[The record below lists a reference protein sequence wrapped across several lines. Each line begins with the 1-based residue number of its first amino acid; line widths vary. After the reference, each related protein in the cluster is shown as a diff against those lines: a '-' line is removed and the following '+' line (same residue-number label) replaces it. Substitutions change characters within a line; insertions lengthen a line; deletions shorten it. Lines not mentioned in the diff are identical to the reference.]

1 MKLKAV
7 IAVSVLAI
15 AAATGGW
22 MYYRYESAPKNLELY
37 GNVDIRQV
45 NLAFLWP
52 ERIKSILV
60 EEGDFV
66 KAGQPVAEQ
75 ETDTLKIE
83 IEQAKAAE
91 QAAYQTAYQTYLALK
106 NGSRPEDIAK
116 AEAAVLVA
124 QSRLHL
130 AQKDFER
137 VDGIFKSTK
146 GQGVSKQSLDTQS
159 SQLQVAKN
167 ELFSAQKSLELAK
180 IGPRAEDVARAY
192 AQWQQTKAQV
202 AQLEVKLK
210 QSTLYA
216 PLDTTVRSRLLQPG
230 DMASAQVPV
239 LALAINSPKWVRA
252 YVNEV
257 NLGKIKPGQQAY
269 VTIDAYPNEKIPGH
283 VGFISSVAEFTP
295 KTVQTPDLRTNLVYE
310 VRILVDDKENHLRL
324 GMPATVSFE

>member
-1 MKLKAV
+1 M
-7 IAVSVLAI
+7 
-15 AAATGGW
+15 
-22 MYYRYESAPKNLELY
+22 
-37 GNVDIRQV
+37 

-91 QAAYQTAYQTYLALK
+91 QAAYQTYLALK

-202 AQLEVKLK
+202 AQLELKLK

>member
-22 MYYRYESAPKNLELY
+22 MYYRYESTPKNLELY

-60 EEGDFV
+60 EEGDVV
-66 KAGQPVAEQ
+66 KAGEPVAEQ

-91 QAAYQTAYQTYLALK
+91 QAAYQTYLALK
-106 NGSRPEDIAK
+106 NGTRPEDIAK

-137 VDGIFKSTK
+137 VDGIYKSTR
-146 GQGVSKQSLDTQS
+146 GQGVSKQALDTQS

-167 ELFSAQKSLELAK
+167 ELLSAEKSR
-180 IGPRAEDVARAY
+180 GY

-202 AQLEVKLK
+202 DQLELKLK

-230 DMASAQVPV
+230 DMANAQVPV

-257 NLGKIKPGQQAY
+257 NLGKIKPGQEAY
-269 VTIDAYPNEKIPGH
+269 VTIDAYPNDKIPGH

-310 VRILVDDKENHLRL
+310 VRILVDDKDNRLRL
-324 GMPATVSFE
+324 GMPATVGFK

>member
-37 GNVDIRQV
+37 GNVDIRHV
-45 NLAFLWP
+45 NLTFLWP

-91 QAAYQTAYQTYLALK
+91 QAAYQTYLALK

-202 AQLEVKLK
+202 AQLELKLK

-310 VRILVDDKENHLRL
+310 VRILVEDKENHLRL

>member
-22 MYYRYESAPKNLELY
+22 MYYRYESAPKNLELS
-37 GNVDIRQV
+37 GNVDMRQG

-91 QAAYQTAYQTYLALK
+91 QAAYQTYLALK

-202 AQLEVKLK
+202 AQLELKLK

-310 VRILVDDKENHLRL
+310 VRILVEDKENHLRL

>member
-22 MYYRYESAPKNLELY
+22 MYYRYESTPKNLELY

-60 EEGDFV
+60 EEGDVV
-66 KAGQPVAEQ
+66 KAGEPVAEQ

-91 QAAYQTAYQTYLALK
+91 QAAYQTYLALK
-106 NGSRPEDIAK
+106 NGTRPEDIAK

-137 VDGIFKSTK
+137 VDGIYKSTR
-146 GQGVSKQSLDTQS
+146 GQGVSKQALDTQS

-167 ELFSAQKSLELAK
+167 ELLSAEKSL
-180 IGPRAEDVARAY
+180 
-192 AQWQQTKAQV
+192 
-202 AQLEVKLK
+202 
-210 QSTLYA
+210 
-216 PLDTTVRSRLLQPG
+216 
-230 DMASAQVPV
+230 
-239 LALAINSPKWVRA
+239 
-252 YVNEV
+252 
-257 NLGKIKPGQQAY
+257 
-269 VTIDAYPNEKIPGH
+269 
-283 VGFISSVAEFTP
+283 
-295 KTVQTPDLRTNLVYE
+295 
-310 VRILVDDKENHLRL
+310 
-324 GMPATVSFE
+324 

>member
-37 GNVDIRQV
+37 GNVVIRQV

-91 QAAYQTAYQTYLALK
+91 QAAYQTYLALK

-202 AQLEVKLK
+202 AQLELKLK

-310 VRILVDDKENHLRL
+310 VRILVEDKENHLRL

>member
-1 MKLKAV
+1 M
-7 IAVSVLAI
+7 
-15 AAATGGW
+15 
-22 MYYRYESAPKNLELY
+22 
-37 GNVDIRQV
+37 
-45 NLAFLWP
+45 P

-91 QAAYQTAYQTYLALK
+91 QAAYQTYLALK

>member
-83 IEQAKAAE
+83 IEQAKAAG
-91 QAAYQTAYQTYLALK
+91 QAAYQTYLALK

-130 AQKDFER
+130 
-137 VDGIFKSTK
+137 V
-146 GQGVSKQSLDTQS
+146 VQSI
-159 SQLQVAKN
+159 N
-167 ELFSAQKSLELAK
+167 
-180 IGPRAEDVARAY
+180 
-192 AQWQQTKAQV
+192 
-202 AQLEVKLK
+202 
-210 QSTLYA
+210 TL
-216 PLDTTVRSRLLQPG
+216 S
-230 DMASAQVPV
+230 
-239 LALAINSPKWVRA
+239 
-252 YVNEV
+252 
-257 NLGKIKPGQQAY
+257 IK
-269 VTIDAYPNEKIPGH
+269 
-283 VGFISSVAEFTP
+283 
-295 KTVQTPDLRTNLVYE
+295 
-310 VRILVDDKENHLRL
+310 
-324 GMPATVSFE
+324 

>member
-1 MKLKAV
+1 M
-7 IAVSVLAI
+7 
-15 AAATGGW
+15 
-22 MYYRYESAPKNLELY
+22 
-37 GNVDIRQV
+37 
-45 NLAFLWP
+45 
-52 ERIKSILV
+52 
-60 EEGDFV
+60 
-66 KAGQPVAEQ
+66 
-75 ETDTLKIE
+75 
-83 IEQAKAAE
+83 
-91 QAAYQTAYQTYLALK
+91 K
-106 NGSRPEDIAK
+106 NGTRPEDIAK

-137 VDGIFKSTK
+137 VDGIYKSTR
-146 GQGVSKQSLDTQS
+146 GQGVSKQALDTQS

-167 ELFSAQKSLELAK
+167 ELLSAEKSLELAK
-180 IGPRAEDVARAY
+180 IGPRAEDVARGY

-202 AQLEVKLK
+202 DQLELKLK

-230 DMASAQVPV
+230 DMANAQVPV

-257 NLGKIKPGQQAY
+257 NLGKIKPGQEAY
-269 VTIDAYPNEKIPGH
+269 VTIDAYPNDKIPGH

-310 VRILVDDKENHLRL
+310 VRILVDDKDNRLRL
-324 GMPATVSFE
+324 GMPVTVGFK

>member
-91 QAAYQTAYQTYLALK
+91 QAAYQTYLALK

-269 VTIDAYPNEKIPGH
+269 VTIDAYPNEKNPGH

>member
-91 QAAYQTAYQTYLALK
+91 QAAYQTYLALK

-180 IGPRAEDVARAY
+180 IGPRAEDVAY

-202 AQLEVKLK
+202 AQLELKLK

-310 VRILVDDKENHLRL
+310 VRILVEDKENHLRL

>member
-91 QAAYQTAYQTYLALK
+91 QAAYQTYLALK

-137 VDGIFKSTK
+137 VDGLFKSTK

-202 AQLEVKLK
+202 AQLELMRPSTQRFVRGSFSRGTWLVLKCLYWPWLSILLNGCVLMSMKSISARSNQGSKLTSRWMPIRTK
-210 QSTLYA
+210 KFPVMSDLFL
-216 PLDTTVRSRLLQPG
+216 PLRS
-230 DMASAQVPV
+230 
-239 LALAINSPKWVRA
+239 
-252 YVNEV
+252 
-257 NLGKIKPGQQAY
+257 
-269 VTIDAYPNEKIPGH
+269 
-283 VGFISSVAEFTP
+283 
-295 KTVQTPDLRTNLVYE
+295 
-310 VRILVDDKENHLRL
+310 LRL
-324 GMPATVSFE
+324 KLFRRLT

>member
-91 QAAYQTAYQTYLALK
+91 QAAYQTYLALK

-202 AQLEVKLK
+202 AQLELKLK

-239 LALAINSPKWVRA
+239 NSPKWVRA

-295 KTVQTPDLRTNLVYE
+295 KTVQMPDLRTNLVYE

>member
-1 MKLKAV
+1 M
-7 IAVSVLAI
+7 
-15 AAATGGW
+15 
-22 MYYRYESAPKNLELY
+22 
-37 GNVDIRQV
+37 
-45 NLAFLWP
+45 AFLWP

-91 QAAYQTAYQTYLALK
+91 QAAYQTYLALK

-202 AQLEVKLK
+202 AQLELKLK

-310 VRILVDDKENHLRL
+310 VRILVEDKENHLRL

>member
-75 ETDTLKIE
+75 ETDILKIE

-91 QAAYQTAYQTYLALK
+91 QAAYQTYLALK

-137 VDGIFKSTK
+137 VDGIFK
-146 GQGVSKQSLDTQS
+146 
-159 SQLQVAKN
+159 
-167 ELFSAQKSLELAK
+167 
-180 IGPRAEDVARAY
+180 IGRA
-192 AQWQQTKAQV
+192 
-202 AQLEVKLK
+202 
-210 QSTLYA
+210 
-216 PLDTTVRSRLLQPG
+216 
-230 DMASAQVPV
+230 
-239 LALAINSPKWVRA
+239 
-252 YVNEV
+252 
-257 NLGKIKPGQQAY
+257 
-269 VTIDAYPNEKIPGH
+269 H
-283 VGFISSVAEFTP
+283 V
-295 KTVQTPDLRTNLVYE
+295 
-310 VRILVDDKENHLRL
+310 
-324 GMPATVSFE
+324 

>member
-75 ETDTLKIE
+75 ETDILKIE
-83 IEQAKAAE
+83 IEQAKA
-91 QAAYQTAYQTYLALK
+91 AYQTYLALK

-202 AQLEVKLK
+202 AQLELKLK

>member
-1 MKLKAV
+1 MC
-7 IAVSVLAI
+7 
-15 AAATGGW
+15 
-22 MYYRYESAPKNLELY
+22 YRYESAPKNLELY

-75 ETDTLKIE
+75 ETDILKIE

-91 QAAYQTAYQTYLALK
+91 QAAYQTYLALK

-192 AQWQQTKAQV
+192 AQWQQTKA
-202 AQLEVKLK
+202 ASCQLGIEVKAEYVVCAPQTQRFVRCSFSRGTWLVLK
-210 QSTLYA
+210 CLYWPWLSILLNGCVLMSMKSISA
-216 PLDTTVRSRLLQPG
+216 RSNQGSKLTSR
-230 DMASAQVPV
+230 
-239 LALAINSPKWVRA
+239 
-252 YVNEV
+252 
-257 NLGKIKPGQQAY
+257 
-269 VTIDAYPNEKIPGH
+269 
-283 VGFISSVAEFTP
+283 
-295 KTVQTPDLRTNLVYE
+295 
-310 VRILVDDKENHLRL
+310 
-324 GMPATVSFE
+324 

>member
-45 NLAFLWP
+45 NLAFLWL

-91 QAAYQTAYQTYLALK
+91 QAAYQTYLALK

-137 VDGIFKSTK
+137 VDGLFKSTK

-202 AQLEVKLK
+202 AQLELKLK

-269 VTIDAYPNEKIPGH
+269 VTMDAYPNEKIPGH

>member
-1 MKLKAV
+1 
-7 IAVSVLAI
+7 
-15 AAATGGW
+15 
-22 MYYRYESAPKNLELY
+22 
-37 GNVDIRQV
+37 V

-91 QAAYQTAYQTYLALK
+91 QAAYQTYLALK

-202 AQLEVKLK
+202 AQLELKLK

-310 VRILVDDKENHLRL
+310 VRILVEDKENHLRL

>member
-1 MKLKAV
+1 M
-7 IAVSVLAI
+7 
-15 AAATGGW
+15 
-22 MYYRYESAPKNLELY
+22 
-37 GNVDIRQV
+37 
-45 NLAFLWP
+45 NLAFRWP

-91 QAAYQTAYQTYLALK
+91 QAAYQTYLALK

>member
-1 MKLKAV
+1 MNLKA
-7 IAVSVLAI
+7 IAAISVVAV

-22 MYYRYESAPKNLELY
+22 MYYKYESTPKNLELY

-52 ERIKSILV
+52 ERIKEILV
-60 EEGDFV
+60 EEGDAV
-66 KAGQPVAEQ
+66 KAGQPVATQ
-75 ETDTLKIE
+75 ETDTLKLE

-91 QAAYQTAYQTYLALK
+91 EAAYQSYLALK

-116 AEAAVLVA
+116 AQAAVKVA
-124 QSRLHL
+124 ESRVLL
-130 AQKDFER
+130 AQQDFNR
-137 VDGIFKSTK
+137 VDGIYKSTR
-146 GQGVSKQSLDTQS
+146 GQGVSEQAVDTQK

-167 ELFSAQKSLELAK
+167 ELLSANKSLELAN
-180 IGPRAEDVARAY
+180 IGPRKEDVAQGLAR
-192 AQWQQTKAQV
+192 WQQAKAQRS
-202 AQLEVKLK
+202 QLELKLA

-216 PLDTTVRSRLLQPG
+216 PMDTTVRSRLLQPG
-230 DMASAQVPV
+230 DMANSQVPV

-257 NLGKIKPGQQAY
+257 NLGKVKPGQKAY
-269 VTIDAYPNEKIPGH
+269 VSIDAYPNLKIPGH

-310 VRILVDDKENHLRL
+310 VRILVDDKDNHLRL

>member
-37 GNVDIRQV
+37 SNVDIRQV

-91 QAAYQTAYQTYLALK
+91 QAAYQTYLALK

-202 AQLEVKLK
+202 AQLELKLK

-310 VRILVDDKENHLRL
+310 VRILVEDKENHLRL

>member
-91 QAAYQTAYQTYLALK
+91 QAAYQTYLGLK

-146 GQGVSKQSLDTQS
+146 GQGKASTPKAASCRSPRTNCSLPKRAWN
-159 SQLQVAKN
+159 LQ
-167 ELFSAQKSLELAK
+167 
-180 IGPRAEDVARAY
+180 
-192 AQWQQTKAQV
+192 
-202 AQLEVKLK
+202 
-210 QSTLYA
+210 
-216 PLDTTVRSRLLQPG
+216 RS
-230 DMASAQVPV
+230 V
-239 LALAINSPKWVRA
+239 LAPKM
-252 YVNEV
+252 
-257 NLGKIKPGQQAY
+257 LPGPMHNGSRQKRKL
-269 VTIDAYPNEKIPGH
+269 PN
-283 VGFISSVAEFTP
+283 
-295 KTVQTPDLRTNLVYE
+295 
-310 VRILVDDKENHLRL
+310 
-324 GMPATVSFE
+324 

>member
-22 MYYRYESAPKNLELY
+22 MYYRYESTPKNLELY

-60 EEGDFV
+60 EEGDVV
-66 KAGQPVAEQ
+66 KAGEPVAEQ

-91 QAAYQTAYQTYLALK
+91 QAAYQTYLALK
-106 NGSRPEDIAK
+106 NGTRPEDIAK
-116 AEAAVLVA
+116 TEAAVLVA

-137 VDGIFKSTK
+137 VDGIYKSTR
-146 GQGVSKQSLDTQS
+146 GQGVSKQALDTQS
-159 SQLQVAKN
+159 SQLQVKQLD
-167 ELFSAQKSLELAK
+167 EFWKCVRR
-180 IGPRAEDVARAY
+180 GRGAEDVARGY

-202 AQLEVKLK
+202 DQLELKLK

-230 DMASAQVPV
+230 DMANAQVPV

-257 NLGKIKPGQQAY
+257 NLGKIKPGQEAY
-269 VTIDAYPNEKIPGH
+269 VTIDAYPNDKIPGH

-310 VRILVDDKENHLRL
+310 VRILVDDKDNRLRL
-324 GMPATVSFE
+324 GMPATVGFK

>member
-45 NLAFLWP
+45 NLAFLLP

-91 QAAYQTAYQTYLALK
+91 QAAYQTYLALK

>member
-37 GNVDIRQV
+37 G
-45 NLAFLWP
+45 
-52 ERIKSILV
+52 IKSILV

-91 QAAYQTAYQTYLALK
+91 QAAYQTYLALK

-202 AQLEVKLK
+202 AQLELKLK

>member
-1 MKLKAV
+1 M
-7 IAVSVLAI
+7 
-15 AAATGGW
+15 
-22 MYYRYESAPKNLELY
+22 
-37 GNVDIRQV
+37 

-91 QAAYQTAYQTYLALK
+91 QAAYQTYLALK

-202 AQLEVKLK
+202 AQLELKLK

-310 VRILVDDKENHLRL
+310 VRILVEDKENHLRL

>member
-1 MKLKAV
+1 MQQQP
-7 IAVSVLAI
+7 
-15 AAATGGW
+15 AAGCII
-22 MYYRYESAPKNLELY
+22 
-37 GNVDIRQV
+37 DIRQV

-83 IEQAKAAE
+83 IEQAKAAG
-91 QAAYQTAYQTYLALK
+91 QAAYQTYLALK

-202 AQLEVKLK
+202 AQLELKLK